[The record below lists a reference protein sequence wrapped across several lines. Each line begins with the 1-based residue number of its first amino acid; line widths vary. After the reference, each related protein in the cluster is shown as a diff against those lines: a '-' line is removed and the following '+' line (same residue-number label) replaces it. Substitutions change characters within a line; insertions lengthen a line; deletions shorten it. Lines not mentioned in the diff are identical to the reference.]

1 MKTTVEI
8 KKMGIN
14 GEGIGYINR
23 KIVFIKGALLNEE
36 VEIDAKQY
44 NNKNYYFAHKMAFL
58 KVYFDNYTVYHKKT
72 DYIQI
77 CNSLYLQF
85 AQLSFFAFLW
95 S

>member
-44 NNKNYYFAHKMAFL
+44 NNKNYYFGDLIRVIKPYSIFNNNITYVTTITY
-58 KVYFDNYTVYHKKT
+58 K
-72 DYIQI
+72 
-77 CNSLYLQF
+77 S
-85 AQLSFFAFLW
+85 
-95 S
+95 